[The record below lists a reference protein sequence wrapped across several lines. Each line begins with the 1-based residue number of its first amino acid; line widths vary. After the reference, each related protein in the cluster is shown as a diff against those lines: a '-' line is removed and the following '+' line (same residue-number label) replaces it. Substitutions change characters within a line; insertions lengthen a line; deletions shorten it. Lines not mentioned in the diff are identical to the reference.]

1 MPPLGDIRFGA
12 KLYALIYMLPEMKR
26 QLYALQKVRGITLA
40 QLGRDIFEFYLAH
53 GVTESERATISN
65 HQESEQEAIP
75 IHEA

>member
-40 QLGRDIFEFYLAH
+40 QLGRDIFEFYLVN
-53 GVTESERATISN
+53 GVTESERAAISN
-65 HQESEQEAIP
+65 HNQESEPETVSIEA
-75 IHEA
+75 